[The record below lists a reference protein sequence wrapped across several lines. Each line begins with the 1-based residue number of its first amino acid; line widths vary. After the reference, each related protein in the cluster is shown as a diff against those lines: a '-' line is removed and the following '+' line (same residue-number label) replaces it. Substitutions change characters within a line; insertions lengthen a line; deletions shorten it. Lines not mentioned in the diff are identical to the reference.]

1 MKQAKAN
8 YPGQEISKETAKIW
22 LDAWY
27 AMVLDY
33 NLDQFMRALKR
44 CFREVL
50 FFPSPAAIEERLK
63 EIKQEDAEKKP
74 RKSKY
79 CGKCVRGVVRL
90 GSGEV
95 IACGCVCQTCDG
107 LGVVFVERCVDGY
120 TGMQKFAKPCQC
132 RKSA

>member
-1 MKQAKAN
+1 MKQTRAIFHAQ
-8 YPGQEISKETAKIW
+8 GITEEMAVMTLALW
-22 LDAWY
+22 GD
-27 AMVLDY
+27 MVLDY
-33 NLDQFMRALKR
+33 NLDLFRRALR
-44 CFREVL
+44 RSFRDL
-50 FFPSPAAIEERLK
+50 KFFPTPAHIEERLQ
-63 EIKQEDAEKKP
+63 EIKQEDSEKKP
-74 RKSKY
+74 KKSKY
-79 CGKCVRGVVRL
+79 CGKCVSGSIRL